1 MCGGEGSGV
10 RRRISIYV
18 LGLGLMM
25 PFEVSG
31 SDDEASTAR
40 TAEGAS
46 QPESVRNYLAQPFN
60 SYSFWNLPVHVDAWS
75 KGYYKP
81 AHLQPLT
88 FRTSSAHNDLLFLDP
103 SAPERQI
110 FRTPLSSAW
119 DYTGLGATQNRIKVR
134 CDTAVDT
141 LPGPKALIPDGFST
155 ITDLPGLG
163 ATPDLPTAILNP
175 ANAFEGLSVRE
186 TQPLEVCPDGKVVA
200 AVDYAREFP
209 IDERGDGRCG
219 TSSGGGV
226 GLRTATCPT
235 GSQGATGLPA
245 SGGLIRRGEFSAGE
259 IRHALKLSIPVGEL
273 YGRNRKLN
281 PAGFVW
287 PANGIDSYADVN
299 GGGYCGDPDG
309 RAGTNRYIYSGSQ
322 YVLDPIFDMASLRS
336 APGLIIAKALRDYGA
351 YVVDTLG
358 PPCSSNPFTVSERTL
373 HVEMGP
379 GMNDGRP
386 DVRAE
391 FLNLYGYDMDVLSS
405 APQTPF
411 SSDMATIWSHTYV
424 MWHPCMNDKDPN
436 GGACAKFVG
445 GGPTCDPASKRR
457 GPIVLEGTNRPQ
469 CPAWAR

>member
-1 MCGGEGSGV
+1 MD
-10 RRRISIYV
+10 IYV
-18 LGLGLMM
+18 LAIWFMI
-25 PFEVSG
+25 PFGVAG
-31 SDDEASTAR
+31 SDNAT
-40 TAEGAS
+40 GAS
-46 QPESVRNYLAQPFN
+46 STISETPQPESGRDYLAQPFN

-81 AHLQPLT
+81 ADLQPLT

-103 SAPERQI
+103 SAPERQV

-119 DYTGLGATQNRIKVR
+119 SNTGLGATQNRIKVR
-134 CDTAVDT
+134 CDTAVDP
-141 LPGPKALIPDGFST
+141 LPGPRALIPDGFST

-175 ANAFEGLSVRE
+175 AQAFPGLSVRE

-219 TSSGGGV
+219 TASGGG
-226 GLRTATCPT
+226 GGHRTATCPT

-245 SGGLIRRGEFSAGE
+245 SGGLIRRGEFAAGE
-259 IRHALKLSIPVGEL
+259 IHHALKLSVPVGEL
-273 YGRNRKLN
+273 YGRNDDLN
-281 PAGFVW
+281 RTGFVW
-287 PANGIDSYADVN
+287 PANGIDSYADIN

-322 YVLDPIFDMASLRS
+322 YVLDPSFDMASLRS
-336 APGLIIAKALRDYGA
+336 APGRIIATALRDYGA
-351 YVVDTLG
+351 YIVDTLG
-358 PPCSSNPFTVSERTL
+358 PPCSHSPFTVSERTL

-391 FLNLYGYDMDVLSS
+391 FRDLYGYDMDVLASG
-405 APQTPF
+405 PQTPF
-411 SSDMATIWSHTYV
+411 SSDMAAIWSQTYV
-424 MWHPCMNDKDPN
+424 MWHPCMNDQNPN

-445 GGPTCDPASKRR
+445 GGPTCDPASRRR
-457 GPIVLEGTNRPQ
+457 GPIVAEGGSSPQ
-469 CPAWAR
+469 CPSWAR